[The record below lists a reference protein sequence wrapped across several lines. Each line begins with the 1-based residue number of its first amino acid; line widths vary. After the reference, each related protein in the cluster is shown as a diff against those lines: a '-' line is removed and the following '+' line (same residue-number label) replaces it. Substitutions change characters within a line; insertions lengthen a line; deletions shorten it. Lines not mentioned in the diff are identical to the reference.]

1 MDHKID
7 ERITLLVNNL
17 YTYEDTD
24 CLSSIDVENLSNN
37 IHKDYV
43 VASLYKT
50 NKNIFLV
57 LKRSFASVIT
67 KQLGLNNNLCTYA
80 HRKISNLS
88 ANHIIDKNARNPKA
102 KFWTGEIPVENH
114 SMSGT
119 YWMFKMHKNLI
130 KSKFLVFSLKFLKAL
145 AQTHTNISW

>member
-24 CLSSIDVENLSNN
+24 CLSSIHVENLSNN
-37 IHKDYV
+37 IHKDYE

-67 KQLGLNNNLCTYA
+67 KQLGLNNNLCTDT
-80 HRKISNLS
+80 HRKISNLT
-88 ANHIIDKNARNPKA
+88 ANHIIDKNARDPKA
-102 KFWTGEIPVENH
+102 KF
-114 SMSGT
+114 
-119 YWMFKMHKNLI
+119 
-130 KSKFLVFSLKFLKAL
+130 
-145 AQTHTNISW
+145 

>member
-24 CLSSIDVENLSNN
+24 CLSSIDAENLSNN
-37 IHKDYV
+37 IHKGYV

-67 KQLGLNNNLCTYA
+67 KQLGLNNNLCTDA

-102 KFWTGEIPVENH
+102 KF
-114 SMSGT
+114 
-119 YWMFKMHKNLI
+119 
-130 KSKFLVFSLKFLKAL
+130 
-145 AQTHTNISW
+145 

>member
-17 YTYEDTD
+17 YTYEDRD
-24 CLSSIDVENLSNN
+24 CLSSIHVENLSNN
-37 IHKDYV
+37 IHKDYE

-67 KQLGLNNNLCTYA
+67 KQLGLNNNLCTDT

-88 ANHIIDKNARNPKA
+88 ANHIIDKNARDPKA
-102 KFWTGEIPVENH
+102 KF
-114 SMSGT
+114 
-119 YWMFKMHKNLI
+119 
-130 KSKFLVFSLKFLKAL
+130 
-145 AQTHTNISW
+145 

>member
-24 CLSSIDVENLSNN
+24 CLSSIDAENLSNN
-37 IHKDYV
+37 IHKGYV

-102 KFWTGEIPVENH
+102 KF
-114 SMSGT
+114 
-119 YWMFKMHKNLI
+119 
-130 KSKFLVFSLKFLKAL
+130 
-145 AQTHTNISW
+145 

>member
-24 CLSSIDVENLSNN
+24 CLSSIHVENLSNN
-37 IHKDYV
+37 IHKDYE

-67 KQLGLNNNLCTYA
+67 KQLGLNNNLCTDT

-88 ANHIIDKNARNPKA
+88 ANHIIDKNARDPKA
-102 KFWTGEIPVENH
+102 KF
-114 SMSGT
+114 
-119 YWMFKMHKNLI
+119 
-130 KSKFLVFSLKFLKAL
+130 
-145 AQTHTNISW
+145 

>member
-17 YTYEDTD
+17 YIYEDTD
-24 CLSSIDVENLSNN
+24 CLSSIHVENLSNN
-37 IHKDYV
+37 IHKDYE

-67 KQLGLNNNLCTYA
+67 KQLGLNNNLCTDT

-88 ANHIIDKNARNPKA
+88 ANHIIDKNARDPKA
-102 KFWTGEIPVENH
+102 KF
-114 SMSGT
+114 
-119 YWMFKMHKNLI
+119 
-130 KSKFLVFSLKFLKAL
+130 
-145 AQTHTNISW
+145 

>member
-24 CLSSIDVENLSNN
+24 CLYVENFENIHVENIHVENIHVENLSNN
-37 IHKDYV
+37 IHKDYE

-67 KQLGLNNNLCTYA
+67 KQLGLNNNLCTDT

-88 ANHIIDKNARNPKA
+88 ANHIIDKNARDPKA
-102 KFWTGEIPVENH
+102 KF
-114 SMSGT
+114 
-119 YWMFKMHKNLI
+119 
-130 KSKFLVFSLKFLKAL
+130 
-145 AQTHTNISW
+145 